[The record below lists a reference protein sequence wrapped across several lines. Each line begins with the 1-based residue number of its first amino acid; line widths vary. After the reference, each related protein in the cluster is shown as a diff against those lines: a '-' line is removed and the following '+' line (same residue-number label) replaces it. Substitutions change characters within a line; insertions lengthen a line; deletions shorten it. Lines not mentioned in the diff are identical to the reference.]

1 MGVQKIWEDVEKL
14 QRRGTLI
21 TLLWTLAHIGVPG
34 NEEADK
40 AVKKG
45 A

>member
-1 MGVQKIWEDVEKL
+1 M
-14 QRRGTLI
+14 LI
-21 TLLWTLAHIGVPG
+21 TLLWTPAYIGVPG